1 MRQSEPARAVR
12 TVIPVTRPCLQTR
25 LAMTAFKY
33 MLVVPALL
41 AIMRM
46 TGYVVLPSLNGLA
59 GHACLAG
66 SYGGW
71 RGTCSFQGIDLTIMR
86 HGFCQEALMSA
97 PGVICRDNIFV
108 KQIHTDS
115 YFCR

>member
-25 LAMTAFKY
+25 LAITAFKY

-66 SYGGW
+66 SYGG
-71 RGTCSFQGIDLTIMR
+71 GVAHAHFKALT
-86 HGFCQEALMSA
+86 
-97 PGVICRDNIFV
+97 
-108 KQIHTDS
+108 
-115 YFCR
+115 